1 MMRKPAYT
9 LQESAFREWCST
21 GTGELKRLIPTA
33 AHSAPRKGGFQE
45 PVGATLEGNTVMKRG
60 NPYGLYSSPAM
71 VVKSVQPLGCA
82 RDWAINTSPC
92 TTMHKVPPP
101 PPVVKVA

>member
-60 NPYGLYSSPAM
+60 NPYGQYSS
-71 VVKSVQPLGCA
+71 
-82 RDWAINTSPC
+82 
-92 TTMHKVPPP
+92 
-101 PPVVKVA
+101 